1 MITFSDS
8 LRKSRS
14 FLWKGSLLLIY
25 KAKVIIACLK
35 VIDIIMNTKT
45 ISYSMEKKSGS
56 MVEK

>member
-1 MITFSDS
+1 MMTFLDS

-25 KAKVIIACLK
+25 KAKAIIACLK